1 MRWRDRT
8 GGKVKA
14 RRHKALTLKV
24 MRRRSSSRAGR
35 ETNVARL
42 SRELSQ
48 AFEQQAATAEILHV
62 ISNSPTDTQ
71 PVFNAIVQSGLKL
84 FPGALVSVALRY
96 GDTIN
101 AAAVAAPDPAR
112 VEAWRLTISRT
123 PLARNYMHGAALLD
137 RRIVDI
143 PDVADA
149 PAEFLAGSQ
158 NFLTSGNRA
167 ITIMPMMRG
176 DEAIGLLSVVRFVAG
191 PLSDTQRAVLRTFAN
206 QAVIAIE
213 NTRLLKETKEALERQ
228 TATAEILRVISS
240 SPTDVQPVFDAIVD
254 SCTRLLAGSHS
265 TLRLIK
271 GDRAEIVASNST
283 QETNTDKSPM
293 PLDDDSL
300 PTTQAVLR
308 QEVVQIPDTFA
319 DGVSARI
326 RQRGEQRGFRSLMIA
341 PMLRES
347 SAMGTIH
354 VHRATPGR
362 FTEKEVALLET
373 FASQAVIAIENVRLF
388 KELQAQTTALTRS
401 VGQLT
406 ALGEVGQA
414 ISSTLDLETVLKTIV
429 SHAIQLTGLDGGAIY
444 EYDEHSEEFRLQ
456 MSENAAEDVM
466 QVAREE
472 PIRLGDG
479 AVGRAGVTR
488 EPVQVPDTLDESYQ
502 SERRELLIRSGYRAV
517 LAVPLLRESHLLGAL
532 LVTRKT
538 PGPFGAESVQVLK
551 TFAAQSALAIQNAR
565 LFREVAEKGKQLE
578 EASQHKSQF
587 LASMSHEL
595 RTPLNAILGF
605 NEMILDEIY
614 GPVTPD
620 VRSPLEEM
628 QASGKHLLRLIN
640 NVLDLAKIE
649 AGRMELSLYEYSVHD
664 TVESVRS
671 TLRSIAAE
679 KGLELLTVVP
689 ADIPLAYGDPGRI
702 AQCLLNLAGNA
713 LKFTKAGK
721 VEIGAKLEG
730 DQLVYRVADTGVG
743 IPVEKIGSLFTEFKQ
758 IDATIASEYG
768 GTGLG
773 LSITKKFIEMH
784 GGRIWIESELG
795 KGSAFIFEVP
805 LRAKAT

>member
-1 MRWRDRT
+1 MRRRDRT
-8 GGKVKA
+8 SGKVKA
-14 RRHKALTLKV
+14 RRHEALTPKAV
-24 MRRRSSSRAGR
+24 RRRSSAGR

-42 SRELSQ
+42 SRELSE
-48 AFEQQAATAEILHV
+48 AFEHQAATAEILNV

-84 FPGALVSVALRY
+84 FPGALVSVALRN
-96 GDTIN
+96 GDMIN

-112 VEAWRLTISRT
+112 VEAWRRTISGT

-143 PDVADA
+143 SDVADA
-149 PAEFLAGSQ
+149 PAEFAAGAQ

-176 DEAIGLLSVVRFVAG
+176 DEAIGLLSVVRPVAG
-191 PLSDTQRAVLRTFAN
+191 PLSDKQLAVLRTFAH

-240 SPTDVQPVFDAIVD
+240 SPTDVQPVFDAIVE
-254 SCTRLLAGSHS
+254 SCARLLAGSHS
-265 TLRLIK
+265 TLRLIN

-283 QETNTDKSPM
+283 QGTNTDKSPM

-300 PTTQAVLR
+300 PTSQAVMR
-308 QEVVQIPDTFA
+308 KEVVQIPDTFA

-347 SAMGTIH
+347 SPMGTIH

-414 ISSTLDLETVLKTIV
+414 ISSSLDLETVLQTIV
-429 SHAIQLTGLDGGAIY
+429 SRAVQLTGVDAGSIY
-444 EYDEHSEEFRLQ
+444 EYDAQDEVYRLQ
-456 MSENAAEDVM
+456 AAEKVEPELIEA
-466 QVAREE
+466 VRKT
-472 PIRLGDG
+472 PIRKGDG
-479 AVGRAGVTR
+479 ATGRTAVTL
-488 EPVQVPDTLDESYQ
+488 EPVQVADIEDKSYQ
-502 SERRELLIRSGYRAV
+502 GSRKDNLRRTGYRAV
-517 LAVPLLRESHLLGAL
+517 LAVPLLREDQLLGAL
-532 LVTRKT
+532 QVFRKT
-538 PGPFGAESVQVLK
+538 PGPFAPEVVDLLK
-551 TFAAQSALAIQNAR
+551 TFATQSAMAMQNAR
-565 LFREVAEKGKQLE
+565 LFREIAEKGKQLE
-578 EASQHKSQF
+578 EASHHKSQF

-620 VRSPLEEM
+620 VRSPLVEM

-649 AGRMELSLYEYSVHD
+649 AGRMELSLQDYSVHD

-689 ADIPLAYGDPGRI
+689 ADIPLAYGDPGRMS
-702 AQCLLNLAGNA
+702 QCLLNLAGNA

-730 DQLVYRVADTGVG
+730 GQLVYQVSDTGIG
-743 IPVEKIGSLFTEFKQ
+743 IPAEKIGSLFTEFKQ
-758 IDATIASEYG
+758 TDATIASEYG

-795 KGSAFIFEVP
+795 KGSSFIFEVP
-805 LRAKAT
+805 LRAKTA